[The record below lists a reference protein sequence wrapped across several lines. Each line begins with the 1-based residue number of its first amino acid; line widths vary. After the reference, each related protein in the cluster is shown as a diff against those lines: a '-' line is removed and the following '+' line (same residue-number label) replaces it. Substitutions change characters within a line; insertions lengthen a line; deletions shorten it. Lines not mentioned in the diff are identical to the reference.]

1 MVIGMTEI
9 SSDYKK
15 LMNKAKDLAILQSA
29 EAIIGWDME
38 TMMPPKAIRLRS
50 QQLAMLSVLEH
61 KISTDPEI
69 GILLDR
75 IMRQKEYDKLDNVQK
90 RNMYLVKKR
99 YDEQTK
105 LPEELVS
112 EIAKQSALTIDIW
125 KKAKAAKNYAMFR
138 PELEK
143 LVALQKKAAAILMGV
158 KKTAT
163 PYDAMIDIFEPKMT
177 AKQITKIFDELREGL
192 VEILRKCQRAPKQPD
207 VSVLKRKVPTDVQ
220 RKIAVALAE
229 TVGYDVTS
237 KQAGG
242 RIDTTEHPFTTG
254 YYDDV
259 RITTHYYEDQF
270 ASSVFS
276 VLHEAGHAIYEQN
289 LNQDFMYQPVGSACS
304 SGLHES
310 QSRMF
315 ENMIGRSH
323 EFWTYFMPKLKEIS
337 GSALA
342 GLELEKFVHAINQV
356 TPSKIRVEADE
367 VTYGLH
373 IIVRFNIER
382 DLFAE
387 KITVKE
393 LPEIWNQSYKDYLG
407 IKTENDSEGV
417 MQDTH
422 WAGGAFGY
430 FPSYALGNIYSGQ
443 ILAVMEKAVPD
454 WRNQLAKGNLN
465 GAKQWLAKNV
475 HNPSNLHDPADLIKR
490 ITGEELN
497 VKPYLKYLTDKYSK
511 LYGF

>member
-1 MVIGMTEI
+1 MTETP
-9 SSDYKK
+9 SEYKK
-15 LMNKAKDLAILQSA
+15 LMEKAKNLAILQSA

-38 TMMPPKAIRLRS
+38 TMMPPKAINLRS
-50 QQLAMLSVLEH
+50 QQFAMLSILEH
-61 KISTDPEI
+61 KMSTDPEI
-69 GILLDR
+69 GILLDNV
-75 IMRQKEYDKLDNVQK
+75 MRPRMYEKLDSIQK
-90 RNMYLVKKR
+90 RNVYLVKKR

-105 LPEELVS
+105 LPEALVS
-112 EIAKQSALTIDIW
+112 EIAKQSALAIDIW

-143 LVALQKKAAAILMGV
+143 LVVLQKKAAAILMEV

-177 AKQITKIFDELREGL
+177 AQQIAKTFNELREGL
-192 VEILRKCQRAPKQPD
+192 VALLRKCEKAPNQPD
-207 VSVLKRKVPTDVQ
+207 VSILKHKVSIDTQ

-259 RITTHYYEDQF
+259 RITTHYYEDNF

-310 QSRMF
+310 QSRTF
-315 ENMIGRSH
+315 ENIIGRSLA
-323 EFWTYFMPKLKEIS
+323 FWTYFMPKLKEITDN
-337 GSALA
+337 ALA
-342 GLELEKFVHAINQV
+342 GLELDRFVHAINQV

-382 DLFAE
+382 DLFAD

-393 LPEIWNQSYKDYLG
+393 LPEIWNQSYKEYLG
-407 IKTENDSEGV
+407 IKVENDSEGV

-443 ILAVMEKAVPD
+443 ILAAMEKTLPN
-454 WRNQLAKGNLN
+454 WRKQLATGSLTEV
-465 GAKQWLAKNV
+465 KQWLAKNV
-475 HNPSNLHDPADLIKR
+475 HNPSNLYDPADLIKR
-490 ITGEELN
+490 ISGEELN
-497 VKPYLKYLTDKYSK
+497 VKPYMKYLTDKYSK